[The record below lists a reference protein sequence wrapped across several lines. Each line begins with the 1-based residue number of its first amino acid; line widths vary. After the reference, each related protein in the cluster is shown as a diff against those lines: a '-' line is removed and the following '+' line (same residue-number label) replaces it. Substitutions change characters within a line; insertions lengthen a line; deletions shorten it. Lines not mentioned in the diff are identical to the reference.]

1 MVKHLHCL
9 VFFLF
14 FSVIFCASTT
24 SAQSKKEKSSVKV
37 APAKNLTP
45 VEMDKAGLQIA
56 EPEKDP
62 AKEKESS
69 YTNFVVFANPNE
81 GAHNLIPELSRYFP
95 GIESYSLAAS
105 PQAQLLRSRAAS
117 IELIKRAFGGS
128 LHIFSESDLEAY
140 SQSVPFFAQLREEV
154 MSITSKFSK

>member
-1 MVKHLHCL
+1 MTKFFFPLFSV
-9 VFFLF
+9 FLF
-14 FSVIFCASTT
+14 LSVFGLESF
-24 SAQSKKEKSSVKV
+24 AQSKKEKTPVKV
-37 APAKNLTP
+37 APSKNLTP
-45 VEMDKAGLQIA
+45 LEMDKAGLQIA

-62 AKEKESS
+62 AKEKEGSF
-69 YTNFVVFANPNE
+69 TNFVVFANPNE

-154 MSITSKFSK
+154 ISITSKFSK